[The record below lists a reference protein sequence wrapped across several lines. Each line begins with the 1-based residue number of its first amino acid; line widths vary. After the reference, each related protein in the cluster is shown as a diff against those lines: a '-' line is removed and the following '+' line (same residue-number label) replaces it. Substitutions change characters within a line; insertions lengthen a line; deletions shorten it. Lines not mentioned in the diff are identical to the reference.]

1 MKRQKE
7 FWKKRVQTSYP
18 YLTSFSFWLHPKK
31 QLSKLR
37 EHHHGIK
44 TQKKIW
50 KYGKYCIYYGLAF
63 IGHTESA
70 LNMYINWGIK
80 DNLICPTGLGSTKL
94 VTYSKSTIE
103 TLQSGVKCVQS

>member
-1 MKRQKE
+1 MTITSIIEKIILHENTKGIL
-7 FWKKRVQTSYP
+7 KKKVQTSYP

-44 TQKKIW
+44 TQKKRW

-63 IGHTESA
+63 MPEV
-70 LNMYINWGIK
+70 NR
-80 DNLICPTGLGSTKL
+80 
-94 VTYSKSTIE
+94 
-103 TLQSGVKCVQS
+103 